1 MREETQIMDD
11 SIDLIKI
18 MQLIWHGKWKIIG
31 ITIAA
36 ILVSVCYILIQP
48 PKSFIS
54 STEVRPISSFDEQKY
69 SLLNNF
75 IEQVEDESNKDRFA
89 NLSEEVV
96 FNPLNQLEFS
106 EINSESLEN
115 LYIEQ
120 LEQKVIFEEAII
132 EHQMLD
138 RNLYQ
143 NDSEFREAVVKM
155 AARININE
163 PTFLEGKNKRADG
176 LKFWEIEFN
185 HTDNVKWKKILK
197 SIHIKANDNIRNILQ
212 DRFNRAISIANNE
225 LQFQINDN
233 LLSIENALTDYEIK
247 TNYLLSFL
255 GEQAEIARKL
265 GIVKGNTEII
275 YNTETIDEI
284 PKYLMGFEAIE
295 KEIELINARK
305 DKKAFVDGLLDLEN
319 KVRMLEQDKTVERAV
334 SYYNRTPIENKE
346 DFNAAYLLIDATKF
360 NYENNN
366 YMIILLSAV
375 FGGFIGIFYII
386 VSNAFRERE
395 GRL

>member
-1 MREETQIMDD
+1 MREEPQIMDD

-31 ITIAA
+31 VTIAA

-48 PKSFIS
+48 PKNFIS

-75 IEQVEDESNKDRFA
+75 IEQVEDERNKDRYA
-89 NLSEEVV
+89 NLGEEVV

-120 LEQKVIFEEAII
+120 LEQRVIFEEAII

-163 PTFLEGKNKRADG
+163 PDFLEGKNKRSGG

-197 SIHIKANDNIRNILQ
+197 SIHIKANDNIRDILQ
-212 DRFNRAISIANNE
+212 DRFSRAISIANNE

-233 LLSIENALTDYEIK
+233 LISIENALTDYEIK
-247 TNYLLSFL
+247 TNYLLSFWVN
-255 GEQAEIARKL
+255 KL
-265 GIVKGNTEII
+265 
-275 YNTETIDEI
+275 
-284 PKYLMGFEAIE
+284 
-295 KEIELINARK
+295 R
-305 DKKAFVDGLLDLEN
+305 
-319 KVRMLEQDKTVERAV
+319 
-334 SYYNRTPIENKE
+334 
-346 DFNAAYLLIDATKF
+346 
-360 NYENNN
+360 
-366 YMIILLSAV
+366 
-375 FGGFIGIFYII
+375 
-386 VSNAFRERE
+386 
-395 GRL
+395 